1 MYCFFIGINCCVL
14 GALIFI
20 FLLKLKSLQIIDHAS
35 FIFFKTIPDYDW
47 VFFFFFFFLQ
57 INLYLGALF
66 H

>member
-47 VFFFFFFFLQ
+47 VFFFFFFF
-57 INLYLGALF
+57 N
-66 H
+66 